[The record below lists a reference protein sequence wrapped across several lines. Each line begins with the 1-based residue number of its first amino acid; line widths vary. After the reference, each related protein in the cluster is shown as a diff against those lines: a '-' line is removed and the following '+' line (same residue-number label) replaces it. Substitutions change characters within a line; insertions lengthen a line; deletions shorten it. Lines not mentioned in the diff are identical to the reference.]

1 MWLNSSGKP
10 VSLLI
15 AYFLEVL
22 DATIT
27 VNKHLLDTYVLRGP
41 WYK

>member
-1 MWLNSSGKP
+1 MWWNASGKP

-22 DATIT
+22 DATVI
-27 VNKHLLDTYVLRGP
+27 VNKHLLDTYILRGP